1 MPPRGSLRC
10 LWVGLPWWG
19 EDTSGSHRGTW
30 FLAQQ
35 HPDKCPKDIQF
46 TCLRL
51 LLEIKK
57 PLHEQRMRYYFSIL
71 AAKQGLRSRYVLFLQ
86 SERCMN
92 P

>member
-19 EDTSGSHRGTW
+19 EDMSGSHRGTW

-57 PLHEQRMRYYFSIL
+57 PLHEQRMRYYFFDTRCKAR
-71 AAKQGLRSRYVLFLQ
+71 AAIAIRAFLTV
-86 SERCMN
+86 
-92 P
+92 